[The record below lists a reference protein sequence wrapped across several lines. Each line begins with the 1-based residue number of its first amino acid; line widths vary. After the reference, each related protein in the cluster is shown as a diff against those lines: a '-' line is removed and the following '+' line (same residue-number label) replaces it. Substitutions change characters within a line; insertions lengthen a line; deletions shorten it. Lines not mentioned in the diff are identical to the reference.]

1 MARHAVVGAAVRRP
15 RSTVRWSCH
24 RRWVTVTGSFPRRTG
39 ARRWRRGHGHAVVGC
54 VVAVS
59 LAAAGVAACAA
70 PDRSA
75 GPLTV
80 RSRASTSAGEASSA
94 VPSGVV
100 THQGRWLT
108 DSAGRVLLL
117 HGVNMVAKDPPYEP
131 AKDGFSDKD
140 AVWLAANGFRIVR
153 LGILATGLMPTPG
166 TVNEAYITS
175 IAATVDDLSRHGI
188 YALLDFH
195 QDGWGPSLGSDGLPA
210 WMTITDGAANTHATF
225 PLYYIQNPAIQ
236 HAFQSFWDNDP
247 APNHTPIQRDYVQ
260 MFSAVASRFANN
272 ADVLGYDLFNEP
284 WPGTTWKPCLADT
297 NGCPNLDT
305 AELGAAYARVVQ
317 GIRSAGDDHLV
328 FGEPFVLFNF
338 GLSATHIPLPNAD
351 REAGMSFHLYAASP
365 SQEPNVLANAAAWAA
380 STGGVLL
387 NTEWGATTDSAAV
400 TRQANELDSALLPWI
415 FWSYCCEVV
424 HSLHA
429 PPAGANLVST
439 TVGALVQPYPLAV
452 AGTPLHLTYTPA
464 DRTLSFTWSTA
475 RAGGGGFP
483 TGAVTS
489 FAVPASVYPN
499 GYTVTVAGGTVIAG
513 CGGSVIAIKA
523 PQGRAR
529 VTATITAGTNCK

>member
-1 MARHAVVGAAVRRP
+1 M
-15 RSTVRWSCH
+15 
-24 RRWVTVTGSFPRRTG
+24 
-39 ARRWRRGHGHAVVGC
+39 
-54 VVAVS
+54 
-59 LAAAGVAACAA
+59 AACATSG
-70 PDRSA
+70 RSD

-80 RSRASTSAGEASSA
+80 RHDATTVAAEANST

-117 HGVNMVAKDPPYEP
+117 HGVNMVAKEPPYEP
-131 AKDGFSDKD
+131 ASEGFSDKD

-166 TVNEAYITS
+166 TVDEAYITS

-188 YALLDFH
+188 YVLLDFH
-195 QDGWGPSLGSDGLPA
+195 QDGWGPSLGSDGFPA
-210 WMTITDGAANTHATF
+210 WMTITDGATNTHATF

-247 APNHTPIQRDYVQ
+247 TPNRTPLQDSYVQ

-284 WPGTTWKPCLADT
+284 WPGISWKQCLEDT
-297 NGCPNLDT
+297 NGCPDLDT

-317 GIRSAGDDHLV
+317 GIRSAGDRHLV

-338 GLSATHIPLPNAD
+338 GLSATHIPIPDAD

-365 SQEPNVLANAAAWAA
+365 SKEPDVLANAAAWSAR
-380 STGGVLL
+380 TGGVLL
-387 NTEWGATTDSAAV
+387 NTEWGATTDSAAI

-429 PPAGANLVST
+429 PPAGANLVDT

-452 AGTPLHLTYTPA
+452 AGTPLRLAYTPA
-464 DRTLSFTWSTA
+464 DRTLTFTWSTA
-475 RAGGGGFP
+475 RPGGGSYA

-489 FAVPASVYPN
+489 FAVPASVYPT
-499 GYTVTVAGGTVIAG
+499 GYNVTVDGGTLISG
-513 CGGSVIAIKA
+513 CGGPAIAIKA
-523 PQGRAR
+523 ASGRAT
-529 VTATITAGTNCK
+529 VTATIRSGTSCK